1 MLPTEYLMLTY
12 IIHIDK
18 KEASNFVIST
28 NISIFIVL
36 KNSFLSPHRQQIL
49 RLLGNKK
56 RGFASYSKL
65 EKKQTLFVYDAVQM
79 ISRMV

>member
-36 KNSFLSPHRQQIL
+36 KNKYSIRDKQI
-49 RLLGNKK
+49 
-56 RGFASYSKL
+56 
-65 EKKQTLFVYDAVQM
+65 TLVMMYKALCGGW
-79 ISRMV
+79 

>member
-1 MLPTEYLMLTY
+1 MFMLPTEYLMLTY

-36 KNSFLSPHRQQIL
+36 KNNYSIRDKQI
-49 RLLGNKK
+49 
-56 RGFASYSKL
+56 
-65 EKKQTLFVYDAVQM
+65 TMV
-79 ISRMV
+79 RMYKALCGGW

>member
-36 KNSFLSPHRQQIL
+36 KPKSVIRKSFLSFSNDRH
-49 RLLGNKK
+49 
-56 RGFASYSKL
+56 
-65 EKKQTLFVYDAVQM
+65 
-79 ISRMV
+79 

>member
-36 KNSFLSPHRQQIL
+36 KNKYSIRDKQITM
-49 RLLGNKK
+49 
-56 RGFASYSKL
+56 F
-65 EKKQTLFVYDAVQM
+65 
-79 ISRMV
+79 RMYKVLCGGW

>member
-36 KNSFLSPHRQQIL
+36 KNNYSIRDKQI
-49 RLLGNKK
+49 
-56 RGFASYSKL
+56 
-65 EKKQTLFVYDAVQM
+65 TMV
-79 ISRMV
+79 RMYKALCGGW

>member
-1 MLPTEYLMLTY
+1 MFMLPTEYLMLTY

-36 KNSFLSPHRQQIL
+36 KNKYSIRDKQI
-49 RLLGNKK
+49 
-56 RGFASYSKL
+56 
-65 EKKQTLFVYDAVQM
+65 TLVMMYKALCGGW
-79 ISRMV
+79 

>member
-1 MLPTEYLMLTY
+1 MQCSTLRVMFMLPTEYLMLTY

-36 KNSFLSPHRQQIL
+36 KNKYSIRDKQI
-49 RLLGNKK
+49 
-56 RGFASYSKL
+56 
-65 EKKQTLFVYDAVQM
+65 TLVMMYKALCGGW
-79 ISRMV
+79 